1 VATCDAIGITYK
13 LKDKKYSSFFST
25 EELKGDMKQRVI
37 RGGMITTACQAILF
51 ILGLAST
58 VILARM
64 LIPEHFGLI
73 GMVTALTVLIE
84 RFQDIGLG
92 DAVIQRN
99 EITHKQV
106 STLFWINLSIC
117 IFFTILV
124 VLSAKAVAWFYN
136 DQRLI
141 WITIAFSSNFVCS
154 GLSIQHQALIRR
166 QMRFKQQALIKIFS
180 ATFSLAVGI
189 TLAWKGYGYW
199 ALVWKEL
206 ARSFLSTILAW
217 SFCPWRPG
225 LPVRNA
231 GVRPLLKF
239 GGGITG
245 YNMLFYFTNNLDS
258 ILLGKF
264 YGAVPVGLY
273 SRARQLTAVPLTQL
287 LEPMKNVSLPA
298 LSALQDDPAKYS
310 NYYVKML
317 AVLTF
322 IYMPLI
328 VYIGIYAHPIVYIAL
343 GSQWMNAVPIFRLF
357 AISLFAS
364 PIVTMYGM
372 IMLSSGHVRRYFYW
386 GLFTNLSTII
396 AFIVSIRW
404 GVLGIAASWSISTAI
419 NLIFSLF
426 FVFKGSPVSMV
437 ATLKNIYRP
446 AIASTVMG
454 CALLLSYAFLSSYH
468 VALQIALSTLLGCGV
483 YFITWLFFPGGYK
496 NVVDFISYPLSVLKS
511 KRAATLK

>member
-1 VATCDAIGITYK
+1 
-13 LKDKKYSSFFST
+13 
-25 EELKGDMKQRVI
+25 MKQQVI
-37 RGGMITTACQAILF
+37 QGGMITAACQAILF
-51 ILGLAST
+51 LLGLAST
-58 VILARM
+58 MVLARL

-73 GMVTALTVLIE
+73 GMVTALTVLIQ

-92 DAVIQRN
+92 DAIIQRN

-106 STLFWINLSIC
+106 SNIFWINVSIS

-124 VLSAKAVAWFYN
+124 VLSAKVVAWFYN

-141 WITIAFSSNFVCS
+141 WITIALSSNFVCS
-154 GLSIQHQALIRR
+154 GLSIQHHTLIRR
-166 QMRFKQQALIKIFS
+166 QMRFDQQALIRIFS
-180 ATFSLAVGI
+180 VIFSVAVGI
-189 TLAWKGYGYW
+189 TLAWRGYGYW

-206 ARSFLSTILAW
+206 ARSFLSTVLAW

-231 GVRPLLKF
+231 GIRSLLTF
-239 GGGITG
+239 GVGVTG
-245 YNMLFYFTNNLDS
+245 YNMLYYFTSNLDS

-264 YGAVPVGLY
+264 FGAVPVGLY
-273 SRARQLTAVPLTQL
+273 TRAGQLTSVPLTQL
-287 LEPMKNVSLPA
+287 LEPMKNVSLPT

-343 GSQWMNAVPIFRLF
+343 GSQWMDAVPIFRLL
-357 AISLFAS
+357 AISLFVS

-372 IMLSSGHVRRYFYW
+372 MMLSLGHVRRYFYW

-396 AFIVSIRW
+396 AFVVGIRW
-404 GVLGIAASWSISTAI
+404 GVLGIAASWSVSTAI

-426 FVFKGSPVSMV
+426 FVFKDSPVSMI

-446 AIASTVMG
+446 TIASIAMG
-454 CALLLSYAFLSSYH
+454 IALLLTYAFISSFH
-468 VALQIALSTLLGCGV
+468 VALQMALSILLGSV
-483 YFITWLFFPGGYK
+483 IYFGTWMLFPGGYK

-511 KRAATLK
+511 KRVATPK